1 MAECRRHPDERPS
14 ELPWFDTRDWPVG
27 GAGHGA
33 PGTPRWR
40 TRTLEADMRTGSI
53 GASILLI
60 AVGAVM
66 AYAVTVDTE
75 GFNINT
81 AGVILMVVGAIGL
94 IVSMIMLLVNNGR
107 ADRVDHVETRYVER
121 ERM

>member
-1 MAECRRHPDERPS
+1 
-14 ELPWFDTRDWPVG
+14 
-27 GAGHGA
+27 
-33 PGTPRWR
+33 
-40 TRTLEADMRTGSI
+40 MRSGSI
-53 GASILLI
+53 GASLLLI

-94 IVSMIMLLVNNGR
+94 VVSLIMLMVDRGR
-107 ADRVDHVETRYVER
+107 TDRVDHTETRYIER
-121 ERM
+121 ERI

>member
-1 MAECRRHPDERPS
+1 
-14 ELPWFDTRDWPVG
+14 
-27 GAGHGA
+27 
-33 PGTPRWR
+33 
-40 TRTLEADMRTGSI
+40 MRSGSI

-94 IVSMIMLLVNNGR
+94 VVSLISMFVTN
-107 ADRVDHVETRYVER
+107 DRVDTHTETRYVER
-121 ERM
+121 DRLV

>member
-1 MAECRRHPDERPS
+1 
-14 ELPWFDTRDWPVG
+14 
-27 GAGHGA
+27 
-33 PGTPRWR
+33 
-40 TRTLEADMRTGSI
+40 MRSGSI

-94 IVSMIMLLVNNGR
+94 VVSLISMFVAN
-107 ADRVDHVETRYVER
+107 DRVDTHTETRYVER
-121 ERM
+121 DRI

>member
-1 MAECRRHPDERPS
+1 
-14 ELPWFDTRDWPVG
+14 
-27 GAGHGA
+27 
-33 PGTPRWR
+33 
-40 TRTLEADMRTGSI
+40 MRAGSI
-53 GASILLI
+53 GASIILI

-94 IVSMIMLLVNNGR
+94 VVSLLMTLMVT
-107 ADRVDHVETRYVER
+107 DRGEVTETRYVER
-121 ERM
+121 DRL

>member
-1 MAECRRHPDERPS
+1 
-14 ELPWFDTRDWPVG
+14 
-27 GAGHGA
+27 
-33 PGTPRWR
+33 
-40 TRTLEADMRTGSI
+40 MRSGSI

-81 AGVILMVVGAIGL
+81 AGVILMIVGAIGL
-94 IVSMIMLLVNNGR
+94 VVSLISMLIVS
-107 ADRVDHVETRYVER
+107 DRVDRTERHYVER
-121 ERM
+121 DPRL

>member
-1 MAECRRHPDERPS
+1 
-14 ELPWFDTRDWPVG
+14 
-27 GAGHGA
+27 
-33 PGTPRWR
+33 
-40 TRTLEADMRTGSI
+40 MRTGSI
-53 GASILLI
+53 GGSILLI

-94 IVSMIMLLVNNGR
+94 VVSMLMLLMNNGR

-121 ERM
+121 DRL

>member
-1 MAECRRHPDERPS
+1 MRS
-14 ELPWFDTRDWPVG
+14 
-27 GAGHGA
+27 GAF
-33 PGTPRWR
+33 
-40 TRTLEADMRTGSI
+40 

-81 AGVILMVVGAIGL
+81 AGVVLMVVGAIGL
-94 IVSMIMLLVNNGR
+94 VVSLVSMLVDNGR
-107 ADRVDHVETRYVER
+107 VDRTETRYVER
-121 ERM
+121 DRI

>member
-1 MAECRRHPDERPS
+1 
-14 ELPWFDTRDWPVG
+14 
-27 GAGHGA
+27 
-33 PGTPRWR
+33 
-40 TRTLEADMRTGSI
+40 MRAGSI
-53 GASILLI
+53 GASIILI

-94 IVSMIMLLVNNGR
+94 VVSLLMTMMVS
-107 ADRVDHVETRYVER
+107 DRGDVHTETRVVER
-121 ERM
+121 DRLV

>member
-1 MAECRRHPDERPS
+1 
-14 ELPWFDTRDWPVG
+14 
-27 GAGHGA
+27 
-33 PGTPRWR
+33 
-40 TRTLEADMRTGSI
+40 MRTGSI

-94 IVSMIMLLVNNGR
+94 VVSMLMMFMNNGR
-107 ADRVDHVETRYVER
+107 ADRVDRTETRYVER
-121 ERM
+121 ESL

>member
-1 MAECRRHPDERPS
+1 
-14 ELPWFDTRDWPVG
+14 
-27 GAGHGA
+27 
-33 PGTPRWR
+33 
-40 TRTLEADMRTGSI
+40 MRAGSI
-53 GASILLI
+53 GASIILI

-94 IVSMIMLLVNNGR
+94 VVSLLMTMMVTDGR
-107 ADRVDHVETRYVER
+107 DTATHTETRYVER
-121 ERM
+121 DRL